1 MIAEEYSNVIEVKET
16 GLDFSPMHAAVQAY
30 IDQGVIPFANSVVM
44 QGTEV
49 VDLHFYGDSALES
62 GRPLAADSIFRM
74 HSSTKIACSI
84 ALMQM
89 WEKGQ
94 FKLSDALSDY
104 IPAFADMQVLQSG
117 ATSIDATE
125 PAEDDIRISQILS
138 HTSGLSYGF
147 IEPEGTIDSAYN
159 QAGINPFLPDS
170 TMTLESLCDM
180 LGQLP
185 LAYQPG
191 TFWRYSFATDVC
203 ARLVEVLSGQRFDDY
218 LKANIFE
225 PLGMVDTDFYVPEE
239 KLDRLTTMFA
249 PEDPMDP
256 MSPCPIPMDTSSNTT
271 DNELPVFL
279 SGGGGLLSTL
289 ADYLAFSRMIM
300 SGGSW
305 NGQRIINTETLDL
318 MRVDQCPDGVGVNF
332 PMWSMPGTG
341 FGLGF
346 ALKGQPADGEP
357 QSAIGEF
364 HWGGMAGTHFW
375 WSPSADIAGICMTQ
389 RMPGFWHPFSQVFKK
404 HAYQIAAQR

>member
-256 MSPCPIPMDTSSNTT
+256 MSPCPTPIP
-271 DNELPVFL
+271 
-279 SGGGGLLSTL
+279 
-289 ADYLAFSRMIM
+289 RH
-300 SGGSW
+300 
-305 NGQRIINTETLDL
+305 R
-318 MRVDQCPDGVGVNF
+318 
-332 PMWSMPGTG
+332 
-341 FGLGF
+341 
-346 ALKGQPADGEP
+346 
-357 QSAIGEF
+357 
-364 HWGGMAGTHFW
+364 
-375 WSPSADIAGICMTQ
+375 
-389 RMPGFWHPFSQVFKK
+389 
-404 HAYQIAAQR
+404 